1 MVRPRSLDGEDR
13 AAVGHRPQRIK
24 VSSGARSLVH
34 FARACGGTKP
44 PSAHH
49 QGPGGPSA
57 PVLIVVAGIVVATA
71 IVILLPFF

>member
-1 MVRPRSLDGEDR
+1 VARPRSLDGEDR

-24 VSSGARSLVH
+24 VSSGARGLVH

-44 PSAHH
+44 PSAHQ

-71 IVILLPFF
+71 LLVLLPFF

>member
-1 MVRPRSLDGEDR
+1 VARPRSLDGEDQ

-24 VSSGARSLVH
+24 VSSGARGLVH

-44 PSAHH
+44 PSAHQ

-71 IVILLPFF
+71 LLVLLPFF